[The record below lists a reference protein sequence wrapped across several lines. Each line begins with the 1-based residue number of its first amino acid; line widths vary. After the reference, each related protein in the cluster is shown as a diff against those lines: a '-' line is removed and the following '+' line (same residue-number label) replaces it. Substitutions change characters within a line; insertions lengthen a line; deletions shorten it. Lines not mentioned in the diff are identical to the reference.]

1 MRTTKLTPQLIA
13 DAEKYLKAGNYAITV
28 ISLLSISEKSWYR
41 WLERGEREK
50 TGVYRDFYEAVKRG
64 ESVAEGGAVSE
75 ILRAGKEGNW
85 QAFAWFLERKF
96 PKRWGRKTV
105 VVMDDETVND
115 PINELLKAIQ
125 GKVKEKEDASS

>member
-1 MRTTKLTPQLIA
+1 MRATKLTPQVIA

-125 GKVKEKEDASS
+125 GKVKEKEDVSS

>member
-1 MRTTKLTPQLIA
+1 MRATKLTPQVIA

-50 TGVYRDFYEAVKRG
+50 AGIYRDFYEAVKRG

>member
-50 TGVYRDFYEAVKRG
+50 MGVYRDFYEAVKRG

>member
-1 MRTTKLTPQLIA
+1 MRATKLTPQVIA

-28 ISLLSISEKSWYR
+28 ISLLSIGEKTWYR
-41 WLERGEREK
+41 WLERGEKEK
-50 TGVYRDFYEAVKRG
+50 SGLYRDFYEAVKRG

-105 VVMDDETVND
+105 VVVDDESGSD
-115 PINELLKAIQ
+115 PINEILKAIQ
-125 GKVKEKEDASS
+125 GKVKSDATP